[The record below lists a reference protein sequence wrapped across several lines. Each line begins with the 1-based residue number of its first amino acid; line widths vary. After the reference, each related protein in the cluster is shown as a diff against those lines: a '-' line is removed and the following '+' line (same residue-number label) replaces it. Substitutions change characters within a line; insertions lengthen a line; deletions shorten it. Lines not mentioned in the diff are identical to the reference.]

1 MNGWLVLLV
10 YGMPTATRSGTGRTR
25 RPTASPPRRRPGA
38 PPREAAKP
46 TITTKPTIY
55 VEPVFV
61 LAPSRSR
68 RVPATVL
75 AALFL
80 VATLAA
86 LAVDSS
92 AVANVFRSLVVPPS
106 PSPVRVSTY
115 VPLVRRGVL
124 SWLLP

>member
-1 MNGWLVLLV
+1 
-10 YGMPTATRSGTGRTR
+10 MPAQILIRAEGGDAAARGVIVRQLARAVTALDAYD
-25 RPTASPPRRRPGA
+25 PANP
-38 PPREAAKP
+38 
-46 TITTKPTIY
+46 
-55 VEPVFV
+55 PVFV

-68 RVPATVL
+68 CVPATVL